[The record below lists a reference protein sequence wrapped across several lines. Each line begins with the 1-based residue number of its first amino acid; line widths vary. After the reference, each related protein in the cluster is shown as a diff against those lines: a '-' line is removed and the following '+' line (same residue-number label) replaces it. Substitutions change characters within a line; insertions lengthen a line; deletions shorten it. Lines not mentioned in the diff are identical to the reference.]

1 MIFARHHLVL
11 ALSGAI
17 LLVAACSP
25 KAEVPQVGSSSTPAS
40 ATPGAAA
47 SAPASGASAPLP
59 TITVSTI
66 KAQKREMPVTLQ
78 ASGTVT
84 PITSVD
90 LRAQATS
97 TISKIHFNDGQFVK
111 AGQLLFS
118 LDSRTDEAN
127 LAKANA
133 QMAKDNAG
141 LADARRQYER
151 SKQLFGQNF
160 ISQGAVDT
168 SLAQVESLAATVAAD
183 QAAIDATKVALSFD
197 RIVAPVSGRA
207 GVIGVSTGS
216 AVSANVT
223 PLVTITQ
230 LDPIAVAFSIPQ
242 RNLGDALTALKGG
255 GSEVTATLADG
266 GGKFTG
272 HLQFVDNQVD
282 ANAGTVKAKAVFANK
297 EGKLWPGAF
306 VTVSQT
312 VAILKDA
319 VVVPQAAI
327 VQGTR
332 GSIVYVVQD
341 GKAASKPI
349 SVVYAQGAD
358 AAVTG
363 IKPGDMVVLDG
374 KQNVRPNS
382 PVLERAKESKSGASA
397 PAAGASAPAAT
408 ASVPVANQAAK
419 P

>member
-1 MIFARHHLVL
+1 
-11 ALSGAI
+11 
-17 LLVAACSP
+17 
-25 KAEVPQVGSSSTPAS
+25 
-40 ATPGAAA
+40 
-47 SAPASGASAPLP
+47 
-59 TITVSTI
+59 VSTI
-66 KAQKREMPVTLQ
+66 KAQKRELPVTLQ
-78 ASGTVT
+78 ATGTVS

-111 AGQLLFS
+111 AGQLLFT

-127 LAKANA
+127 LAKAKA
-133 QMAKDNAG
+133 QMAKDNAS

-151 SKQLFGQNF
+151 AKQLFGQNF

-168 SLAQVESLAATVAAD
+168 ALAQVESLTATVAAD
-183 QAAIDATKVALSFD
+183 QAAIDATKVSLSYD
-197 RIVAPVSGRA
+197 RIVAPVAGRA
-207 GVIGVSTGS
+207 GVISVSVGS
-216 AVSANVT
+216 VVISNTT

-242 RNLGDALTALKGG
+242 RNLSDALAALKGG

-282 ANAGTVKAKAVFANK
+282 ASAGTVKAKAVFTNK

-306 VTVSQT
+306 VNVTQT

-319 VVVPQAAI
+319 VVLPQAAI
-327 VQGTR
+327 VQGVR
-332 GSIVYVVQD
+332 GTIVYVVQD
-341 GKAASKPI
+341 GKATLKPVK
-349 SVVYAQGAD
+349 VVYAEGGE

-363 IKPGDMVVLDG
+363 IKPGEMVVLDG

-382 PVLERAKESKSGASA
+382 PVAERAKEPKSGASA
-397 PAAGASAPAAT
+397 PAGSASAPAGT
-408 ASVPVANQAAK
+408 ASAAVANQAGK